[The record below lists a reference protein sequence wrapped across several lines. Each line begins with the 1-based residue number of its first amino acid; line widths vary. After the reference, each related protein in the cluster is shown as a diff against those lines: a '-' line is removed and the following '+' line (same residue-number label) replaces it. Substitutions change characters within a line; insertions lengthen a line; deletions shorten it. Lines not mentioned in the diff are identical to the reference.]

1 MGSNSEPDKR
11 PALDEAR
18 LAALRARGPG
28 DICPYA
34 CRPPLGSTRPLP
46 AVIRKQETERIR
58 QLAEKS
64 PYPGPP
70 PT

>member
-1 MGSNSEPDKR
+1 MGSNPEPDKQ

-18 LAALRARGPG
+18 LSALGARGPG

-46 AVIRKQETERIR
+46 AELQERFADR
-58 QLAEKS
+58 MRRLGEKS
-64 PYPGPP
+64 QYP
-70 PT
+70 PTT